1 MGCNK
6 DDGDCRPCLDCPDVV
21 PPIVPRCQD
30 VVLAAGVYT
39 NATVTVNELGCI
51 VSLASGEP
59 LLYSPDPCC
68 QTAGGS
74 GGSSGAGLKGD
85 RGEAGKNATI
95 AIGTV
100 TSVSADAQ
108 PKVTNVGT
116 ETNAVLN
123 FEIPRG
129 KAGEQAENQV
139 GINLDEKGMVV
150 KKGIITEVPLGWPG
164 YSNLIGGSANG
175 LTVNIETNNEIG
187 SATFTVDPADFKAE
201 MLAEIKKVSD
211 ALAVADNRIR
221 TLETK
226 VATLEG
232 RVR

>member
-6 DDGDCRPCLDCPDVV
+6 DNGDCRPCQDCADVV
-21 PPIVPRCQD
+21 QPIIPRCQD

-51 VSLASGEP
+51 VRLDSGEP

-68 QTAGGS
+68 QTAA
-74 GGSSGAGLKGD
+74 GAGLKGD
-85 RGEAGKNATI
+85 RGEPGKNATI

-100 TSVSADAQ
+100 TSVSADSQ

-139 GINLDEKGMVV
+139 GINLDDKGMVV
-150 KKGIITEVPLGWPG
+150 KNGSITEVPLGWPG
-164 YSNLIGGSANG
+164 YSNLIGGSADG
-175 LTVNIETNNEIG
+175 MTVDIAFDNEIG
-187 SATFTVDPADFKAE
+187 SATFTVNPAGFKAE
-201 MLAEIKKVSD
+201 LIAEIKKVLD

-221 TLETK
+221 TLETEVALLKGK
-226 VATLEG
+226 VG
-232 RVR
+232 